1 MTDGRPELA
10 DVVRE
15 YGGDFLRR
23 YGSSL
28 SSEERR
34 VLNAIARCRTA
45 ALGGHKWWCEDC
57 GHEEFCYNSC
67 RDRHC
72 PKCQAAAR
80 AEWLEREASYLLPV
94 EYFHVVFTLPNSLA
108 PLALRNKR
116 QIYDALFRAAA
127 QTLSTLARDPKHLG
141 GEIGFLMVLH
151 TWGQNL
157 QLHPHLHCVVAGGAL
172 SPDGIAW
179 IECRKGFFL
188 PVRVLSRLFRGK
200 FLDLLQRLYR
210 SGDLSFAGSTAEL
223 CDASAWRRFVDTL
236 RESEWVVYSKP
247 PFGGPAQVLKYLAR
261 YTHRVAISNQRLLSS
276 ADGKVRFRRKDYA
289 HGSKWRVMTLDAEHF
304 LRRFL
309 LHVLPKGFVR
319 IRHYGFLS
327 NRCRDEKLQVI
338 RALLPKSDA
347 QSPSNQSAEDPA
359 LVEGHDYS
367 TSATAARVC
376 PRCKQRRLIAVQELA
391 PQHFDATAMP
401 TQAYDTS

>member
-1 MTDGRPELA
+1 
-10 DVVRE
+10 
-15 YGGDFLRR
+15 
-23 YGSSL
+23 
-28 SSEERR
+28 
-34 VLNAIARCRTA
+34 
-45 ALGGHKWWCEDC
+45 
-57 GHEEFCYNSC
+57 
-67 RDRHC
+67 
-72 PKCQAAAR
+72 
-80 AEWLEREASYLLPV
+80 
-94 EYFHVVFTLPNSLA
+94 
-108 PLALRNKR
+108 LALRNKL

-172 SPDGIAW
+172 SPDGTAW

-223 CDASAWRRFVDTL
+223 CDASAWQSFVDTL
-236 RESEWVVYSKP
+236 RVTEWVVYSKP

-261 YTHRVAISNQRLLSS
+261 YTHRVAISNQRLLSL
-276 ADGKVRFRRKDYA
+276 ADGKVRFRWKDYA
-289 HGSKWRVMTLDAEHF
+289 HGAKWRVMTLDAEHF

-359 LVEGHDYS
+359 LLDGQDYTTS
-367 TSATAARVC
+367 TTAPRVC
-376 PRCKQRRLIAVQELA
+376 PRCKARRLIPVERLA
-391 PQHFDATAMP
+391 PRHRDGIAIP
-401 TQAYDTS
+401 TQPHDTS